1 MNTHAAILH
10 DDRGA
15 IALRRF
21 ATARGAAHIAAQ
33 RELRNPP
40 DVATVTM
47 SVRRGAHAQLR
58 HTEFARELGISQRIV
73 RDAYKRGE
81 LPGATEHSA
90 YILMVPT
97 AILRLAKIYG
107 LRHVGRLAKAGRLP
121 GPALLES
128 FPLRKNEPSE

>member
-10 DDRGA
+10 DDCGA

-40 DVATVTM
+40 DVATVIM

-81 LPGATEHSA
+81 LPGAMEHSA

-121 GPALLES
+121 GLALRE
-128 FPLRKNEPSE
+128 NENENEND

>member
-1 MNTHAAILH
+1 MNTYPAILR
-10 DDRGA
+10 DDCGN

-21 ATARGAAHIAAQ
+21 ATARGAALIAAQ
-33 RELRNPP
+33 REVRNPP

-47 SVRRGAHAQLR
+47 SVRRGAHAHLR
-58 HTEFARELGISQRIV
+58 HTEFARELGVSQRIV

-81 LPGATEHSA
+81 LPGAMEHSA

-121 GPALLES
+121 APAQLE
-128 FPLRKNEPSE
+128 NEND

>member
-1 MNTHAAILH
+1 MNTHAAILE
-10 DDRGA
+10 DDCGN

-21 ATARGAAHIAAQ
+21 ATARGAAHIAKQ

-47 SVRRGAHAQLR
+47 SVRRGAHAYLR
-58 HTEFARELGISQRIV
+58 HTEFGRLLGINQRIV

-81 LPGATEHSA
+81 LPGSVEHSA
-90 YILMVPT
+90 YILMVPMSL
-97 AILRLAKIYG
+97 LRLAKIYG

-121 GPALLES
+121 APAQIE
-128 FPLRKNEPSE
+128 NEND

>member
-1 MNTHAAILH
+1 MNTYPAILR
-10 DDRGA
+10 DDCGN

-21 ATARGAAHIAAQ
+21 ATARGAALIAAQ
-33 RELRNPP
+33 REVRNPP

-47 SVRRGAHAQLR
+47 SVRRGAHAHLR
-58 HTEFARELGISQRIV
+58 HTEFARELGVSQRIV

-81 LPGATEHSA
+81 LPGAMEHSA

-121 GPALLES
+121 APAQLES
-128 FPLRKNEPSE
+128 SLQKNEPSE

>member
-1 MNTHAAILH
+1 M
-10 DDRGA
+10 
-15 IALRRF
+15 RRF
-21 ATARGAAHIAAQ
+21 ATARGAAHIAKQ

-40 DVATVTM
+40 DVATVIM
-47 SVRRGAHAQLR
+47 SVRRGAHAHLR
-58 HTEFARELGISQRIV
+58 HTEFARQLGISQRIV

-81 LPGATEHSA
+81 LPGAMEHSA

-121 GPALLES
+121 APAQIE
-128 FPLRKNEPSE
+128 NEND